1 MSHNDLAILG
11 GKPLFAEPRHVG
23 TPFIP
28 PRDMLHSSLDEILDS
43 RRLSNDGPYVQ
54 RLETML
60 AEQHGVAR
68 AVAICNATIAMQLLY
83 RAMGLRGEVIM
94 PAFTFVATAH
104 AATWE
109 GLEPVFVDI
118 DRQTHCI
125 DPTAAAKAAGRN
137 TAAIVGV
144 HLWGQLCDIERLTV
158 VAQNAGVPLIFDAA
172 QALGIDCSNQSMG
185 QLGGHDAIASV
196 VSLHAT
202 KIVSGLEGGAVLT
215 NDIALADRLRRM
227 RNFGFEGY
235 DRVTSLGT
243 NAKLNEFSAAFAIAG
258 LQCLGELIPR
268 NRCVLKEY
276 REGLDGLPGVT
287 LSESASPAAT
297 NHQYAVAMIDAD
309 TCPLARDQLVEIL
322 WAENVRAR
330 RYFFPGCHRM
340 EPYASRAP
348 ELQSVLPVT
357 DDVSAQVLILPA
369 SSAVTIEEA
378 AMISRRIRLAV
389 SHHDRVREKMHETDN
404 N

>member
-1 MSHNDLAILG
+1 MSPNELAILG
-11 GKPLFAEPRHVG
+11 GTPLFAEPRHVG

-28 PRDMLHSSLDEILDS
+28 PRDQLHASLDKILDG

-54 RLETML
+54 RLEKML
-60 AEQHGVAR
+60 AERHGV
-68 AVAICNATIAMQLLY
+68 VQAIAMCNATIAMQLLY
-83 RAMGLRGEVIM
+83 RAMGLCGEIIM

-118 DRQTHCI
+118 DRRTHCI
-125 DPTAAAKAAGRN
+125 EPMAAAKAAGPN

-144 HLWGQLCDIERLTV
+144 HLWGQQCDIERLNV

-172 QALGIDCSNQSMG
+172 QALGCDCSNHSMG
-185 QLGGHDAIASV
+185 QRGGNDAVASV

-202 KIVSGLEGGAVLT
+202 KIVSGLEGGVVLT

-243 NAKLNEFSAAFAIAG
+243 NAKLNEFSAAFAILG
-258 LQCLGELIPR
+258 LECLSELIPR
-268 NRCVLKEY
+268 NHRVLEAY
-276 REGLDGLPGVT
+276 RAGLAGLQGVT
-287 LSESASPAAT
+287 LRESADAAT
-297 NHQYAVAMIDAD
+297 GNHHYAVVMIDTD
-309 TCPLARDQLVEIL
+309 TCPLARDELMETL

-330 RYFFPGCHRM
+330 RYFFPGCHRIRR
-340 EPYASRAP
+340 YAGWYDAR
-348 ELQSVLPVT
+348 
-357 DDVSAQVLILPA
+357 
-369 SSAVTIEEA
+369 
-378 AMISRRIRLAV
+378 
-389 SHHDRVREKMHETDN
+389 
-404 N
+404 